1 MNIIKVK
8 DYDSMQAIT
17 VSLAKN
23 GYLVTADSV
32 TDEHYKEHWEIKYC
46 ELSEITEKPNNNDNY
61 SDFDGDY
68 LGSMEINNKD
78 NTKGVKCKILSDEKP
93 SVGNDIEV
101 INPHGSLPKHIDPE
115 SEPVIFDLDKND
127 VILDVNPLLKNEEI
141 PIWKRDPNFKKP
153 VQFDEKGNII
163 KNDEKPLVENEKEI
177 IDPIPTKSVQKHKKY
192 IDIPIINQDVSNNIT
207 DEPMTVITSVS
218 GN

>member
-46 ELSEITEKPNNNDNY
+46 DLSEITEKLNNGSDG
-61 SDFDGDY
+61 DFDGDY
-68 LGSMEINNKD
+68 LGSMEINNKKS
-78 NTKGVKCKILSDEKP
+78 TKDVKCEILP
-93 SVGNDIEV
+93 
-101 INPHGSLPKHIDPE
+101 
-115 SEPVIFDLDKND
+115 
-127 VILDVNPLLKNEEI
+127 
-141 PIWKRDPNFKKP
+141 
-153 VQFDEKGNII
+153 
-163 KNDEKPLVENEKEI
+163 DEKPLVENEKDT
-177 IDPIPTKSVQKHKKY
+177 IDLNPVKSVQKHKKQ
-192 IDIPIINQDVSNNIT
+192 INILQIPKQDTSDNIT
-207 DEPMTVITSVS
+207 DESMTVITSVS